1 MTNSIFKQNYDH
13 YLEQIGNLDLAARQW
28 NLGITVNQGVSV
40 VPFFNKQYQVSK
52 LGISGDLSYAAK
64 VVLLKYLL
72 MCPLEM
78 PVGGTDWIPYRE
90 FKDSGQSQGAG
101 LSDYV
106 AQKIAE
112 RFTGKLDQLQDAC
125 DRLGGVPPQTKYPHD
140 LAFEFQA
147 LPRVPVL
154 LLFNDAE
161 EGFPAQVTIL
171 YQRRAENFLDA
182 ECRVMLDG
190 YLLENLK

>member
-1 MTNSIFKQNYDH
+1 MTNSIFKQNYDR
-13 YLEQIGNLDLAARQW
+13 YLEQIGNLDLAERQW

-72 MCPLEM
+72 MCPKEM

-90 FKDSGQSQGAG
+90 FKDSGQSNGSG

-106 AQKIAE
+106 TQTLAE
-112 RFTGKLDQLQDAC
+112 RFTGKLVHLQDAC
-125 DRLGGVPPQTKYPHD
+125 YRLGGAPPKTKYPHD

-154 LLFNDAE
+154 FLFNDAE
-161 EGFPAQVTIL
+161 EGFPAHLTIL

-190 YLLENLK
+190 YLLEELK

>member
-1 MTNSIFKQNYDH
+1 MTNSIFKQNYDC
-13 YLEQIGNLDLAARQW
+13 YLEQIGNLDLAERQW

-40 VPFFNKQYQVSK
+40 MPFFNKQYQVSK

-72 MCPLEM
+72 MCPKEM

-90 FKDSGQSQGAG
+90 FKDSGQSNGSG

-106 AQKIAE
+106 TQTLAE
-112 RFTGKLDQLQDAC
+112 RFTGKLVHLQDAC
-125 DRLGGVPPQTKYPHD
+125 YRLGGAPPKTKYPHD

-154 LLFNDAE
+154 FLFNDAE
-161 EGFPAQVTIL
+161 EGFPAHLTIL

-190 YLLENLK
+190 YLLEELK

>member
-1 MTNSIFKQNYDH
+1 MTNSIFKQNDVH
-13 YLEQIGNLDLAARQW
+13 YLEQIGNLDLTARQW
-28 NLGITVNQGVSV
+28 NLGITVSQGVSV
-40 VPFFNKQYQVSK
+40 VPFFNNPYKVSK
-52 LGISGDLSYAAK
+52 SGISGDLSYAAR

-72 MCPLEM
+72 MCPQEM

-90 FKDSGQSQGAG
+90 FRDSGQSNGAG

-106 AQKIAE
+106 AQTLAE
-112 RFTGKLDQLQDAC
+112 RFTDKLVQLQDAC
-125 DRLGGVPPQTKYPHD
+125 YRLGGVPPETKYPYD

-154 LLFNDAE
+154 FLFNDAE

-190 YLLENLK
+190 YLMEELK

>member
-13 YLEQIGNLDLAARQW
+13 YLEQIRNLDLAARQW
-28 NLGITVNQGVSV
+28 NLGITVNQGVAV
-40 VPFFNKQYQVSK
+40 VPFFNTRYQVSK
-52 LGISGDLSYAAK
+52 SGISGDLSYAAR
-64 VVLLKYLL
+64 VVLPKYLL
-72 MCPLEM
+72 MCPREM
-78 PVGGTDWIPYRE
+78 PVGGADWIPYRE

-106 AQKIAE
+106 AQALAE
-112 RFTGKLDQLQDAC
+112 RFTGKLGQLQDAC
-125 DRLGGVPPQTKYPHD
+125 YRLGGGPPKNKYPYD

-154 LLFNDAE
+154 FLFNDAE

-190 YLLENLK
+190 YLMGELK

>member
-13 YLEQIGNLDLAARQW
+13 YLEQIGNLDLTALQW
-28 NLGITVNQGVSV
+28 NLGITVNKGVSV
-40 VPFFNKQYQVSK
+40 VPFFNNQYQVSK
-52 LGISGDLSYAAK
+52 LGVSGDLSYAAK
-64 VVLLKYLL
+64 VVLLKYML
-72 MCPLEM
+72 MCPQEM
-78 PVGGTDWIPYRE
+78 PVGGNDWIPYRE

-106 AQKIAE
+106 AKKLSE

-125 DRLGGVPPQTKYPHD
+125 NRLGGVLPKTKFPHD

-154 LLFNDAE
+154 FLFNDAE
-161 EGFPAQVTIL
+161 EGFPAQVNIL